1 MEKIDKSKI
10 DKIAGKYGLRL
21 AILFGSQAT
30 GKAHQGSDTDV
41 AVLGEKKLSFEDII
55 NLNNELAEVFQVRE
69 IDVKSLHNSDP
80 LFRYQVM
87 RNGKLIYGKNY
98 DYHSFKAYAFRD
110 FIDSRGILDL
120 KEIMVK
126 KRVESLNA

>member
-1 MEKIDKSKI
+1 MEKIDKPKI
-10 DKIAGKYGLRL
+10 DKIAGKYGLKL

-30 GKAHQGSDTDV
+30 GKAHQGSDVDI

-55 NLNNELAEVFQVRE
+55 SLNNELAEVFQVRE

-87 RNGKLIYGKNY
+87 RDGKLLYGKNY
-98 DYHSFKAYAFRD
+98 DYYSFKAYAFRD
-110 FIDSRGILDL
+110 FIDSRDLLNL

>member
-10 DKIAGKYGLRL
+10 DKIAGKYGLKL

-55 NLNNELAEVFQVRE
+55 NLNNEMAEAFQVRE
-69 IDVKSLHNSDP
+69 IDVKSLHNNDP

-87 RNGKLIYGKNY
+87 RNGKLLHGKNY

-110 FIDSRGILDL
+110 FIDSRDILDL

-126 KRVESLNA
+126 KRVESLNT

>member
-1 MEKIDKSKI
+1 MEKIDKLKI
-10 DKIAGKYGLRL
+10 DKISGKYGLKL

-30 GKAHQGSDTDV
+30 GKAHQGSDVDI

-55 NLNNELAEVFQVRE
+55 SLNNELAEVFQTRE

-87 RNGKLIYGKNY
+87 RDGKLLFGKNY
-98 DYHSFKAYAFRD
+98 NYHSFKAYAFRD
-110 FIDSRGILDL
+110 FVDSRDLLNL
-120 KEIMVK
+120 KETIVK

>member
-1 MEKIDKSKI
+1 MEKIDKTKI
-10 DKIAGKYGLRL
+10 DKIAEKYRLKL

-30 GKAHQGSDTDV
+30 GKAHKGSDTDV

-55 NLNNELAEVFQVRE
+55 NLNNELAEAFQTRE

-87 RNGKLIYGKNY
+87 RNGKLLYGKNY

-110 FIDSRGILDL
+110 FVDSRDIFDL
-120 KEIMVK
+120 KEIMVR
-126 KRVESLNA
+126 KRVESLNV